1 MSNVLVNFVFGG
13 DATKLAAA
21 AQQASSSLTSTNTSL
36 IEQRVRFLAATAA
49 ITGFVGALTS
59 AIKASIETSAE
70 FQRLSTSFVSILA
83 DNLIEAKGGAAL
95 TQENLETLRS
105 QSVRLFREAQKGAV
119 DTAFTTQEYVKILQ
133 SALAVGQNIGLT
145 QEHILDLTRN
155 LARAASSFGI
165 DGEKTATAVA
175 QIFTGTVRA
184 TNQLGRNLGL
194 GTEEAR
200 KLLKE
205 AIANGTAFEFLN
217 SRIKGFAANAK
228 EFGNN
233 FVAVASSVKD
243 VFQIGSTAAV
253 KPLFDLITQ
262 QLIEFRNKFLGSN
275 QDSIIQPA
283 LQRIIDGFQQFF
295 KNVIPSLI
303 PLFNSIGNL
312 LSSIGS
318 QSNQIALAF
327 KGIILSLATIIDL
340 IAEAISLRGTGGL
353 LASVYLLAKAW
364 TFVNS
369 IVQQYNNYLKLQ
381 AVAQGAQAIT
391 NVAGRGL
398 TFATQDAIAAQ
409 QTLTSAQV
417 IAAAAGTGN
426 AGAQQLLA
434 VAETRATN
442 AAAAESLAMEELAA
456 AEAASAEAATA
467 AAAAQAALYTR
478 LGPLVVVA
486 VAAIAIIG
494 LLASGSDDAAD
505 SFKNLADQ
513 TQRFVEEQKKFA
525 EDTSLQNLVEDYKR
539 LSAQE
544 TLSYD
549 DTKRLVEVTQ
559 LLKQALGD
567 ATIATKALSA
577 EQFRQGQAK
586 LNENLKVQNDELAKL
601 KEAIDLKRK
610 FLEGPSLLE
619 FFTDTKSE
627 EADKFFLHQK
637 ELEAVIDQL
646 TSKYFPQ
653 FTKSQK
659 ESTTALGDL
668 SDAIERQ
675 TFANKKRLESQDLL
689 TKSEQELLDLSYQ
702 AKQADK
708 DTEESKNKIQAATAA
723 LVLTFLREAES
734 HGLVGK
740 AARDAALDAINSA
753 IKQQEAELKKQE
765 AIELTN
771 EALARQGQLYTVSIG
786 FSEAERG
793 GVGVLDKAGFEKTR
807 DKIKSYIADLQQA
820 AALLITKSAPSAK
833 KGGGTRDRDELK
845 DFLAEIQ
852 RQFTLVKKVA
862 DDLDKEATR
871 IVEANRKLIRELGD
885 TGVITFQNSIDI
897 ERALID
903 EHLKLQIDLANSQIE
918 LLQNAEDLGGAIAD
932 RTAKR
937 AAKPKEKGHKGFDSR
952 ERKEELLKL
961 AQDEVSIIAKLGD
974 ETRKAEEAR
983 SELVDREVKHR
994 IDLRKQELE
1003 NLDAVAKAQEE
1014 TAATTQEGLFK
1025 LGLLSNEALVKGGI
1039 ARTDAELERQ
1049 RKAIVR
1055 QLFPLSDPKLK
1066 QELLNALTDI
1076 VSIGES
1082 GISDKAH
1089 QVFFELS
1096 QAGDDPDKLE
1106 QVRKNIQESINNE
1119 GLLAGLWAQ
1128 RTSLLKQIADAKGSV
1143 DEATK
1148 VFEAFDTALAKGS
1161 KPPAGTQKEASDKL
1175 EALKKNLAEITAQVN
1190 PNIDKINRLIDT
1202 LSRLSVSDNEQS
1214 KLKAQLDEL
1223 AEKRK
1228 QAIIKGQVELND
1240 LTKTELEFRQRLV
1253 DFDLQRLD
1261 LNQQILDKQKEL
1273 GVVTDIQARS
1283 AGADLINKR
1292 IALLNQRGGTLL
1304 QELKNTPAVS
1314 GNFDAEKKR
1323 LELENSIRDVINQIF
1338 LLKNQAIDLTS
1349 PLIATRDAFREIG
1362 DAVGNL
1368 PDPFNKL
1375 KGVFTGLA
1383 TIADAIQNINRPDPG
1398 QIQFQAAQTQQ
1409 QAAQTMLNAANTFA
1423 NAAGTTQGQSSD
1435 SESSGLAS
1443 GLIRGAGGA
1452 ISGILG
1458 GIANHDIGQGIA
1470 GFSGLASLI
1479 PGVGPFLAGGLQI
1492 LGGIFS
1498 FFGAAARKKTQEMA
1512 QAITAGIED
1521 LKHAISTGAIG
1532 LGEGIRELQ
1541 QKLVDARNQL
1551 SGRKGGKEELA
1562 KIQQNI
1568 DDEIKQLR
1576 EQAKKVQD
1584 DFRAQLD
1591 LLRQPAGLR
1600 DTINAVRDIQQKARE
1615 FINSFE
1621 NKADALAAIK
1631 EAQEFV
1637 HRSLQELK
1645 DNIVKTLGG
1654 LQQDLKDATEKF
1666 ALDEKAILLEGRI
1679 DPAVSE
1685 AESKR
1690 QRLVQLERD
1699 FQKQRLDLEQ
1709 QISAEQQKLDFVNQR
1724 FKFEEKIAQLAE
1736 RGADALGAAAD
1747 KLSNAASALQ
1757 NAFNTIGRFNFGG
1770 STDNTSG
1777 GLSTLNIRING
1788 ADAGQI
1794 QIGVP
1799 IEQHL
1804 DAAGFLSPSR
1814 QARFNPL
1821 I

>member
-1 MSNVLVNFVFGG
+1 MSNILVSFVFGG
-13 DATKLAAA
+13 DSSKLVAA
-21 AQQASSSLTSTNTSL
+21 AQQASGALGSTNASL
-36 IEQRVRFLAATAA
+36 IEQRVKFLAATAA
-49 ITGFVGALTS
+49 VTGFVGALTG

-70 FQRLSTSFVSILA
+70 FQRLSTSFVSILSEQVVA
-83 DNLIEAKGGAAL
+83 AKGGAAL
-95 TQENLETLRS
+95 TQENLEVLRAESVTL
-105 QSVRLFREAQKGAV
+105 FKEAQRAAV
-119 DTAFTTQEYVKILQ
+119 DTVFTTQEYVKLLQ
-133 SALAVGQNIGLT
+133 AALAVGTSIGLQ
-145 QEHILDLTRN
+145 QEQILTLTKR
-155 LARAASSFGI
+155 LALAASSFGI
-165 DGEKTATAVA
+165 EGNKAATAIA
-175 QIFTGTVRA
+175 QIFSGTVRA

-205 AIANGTAFEFLN
+205 AIANGTAFQFLEY
-217 SRIKGFAANAK
+217 RTRGFSETAK
-228 EFGNN
+228 EASNN
-233 FVAVASSVKD
+233 FLAVAASVKD
-243 VFQIGSTAAV
+243 IFQIGSTAAV
-253 KPLFDLITQ
+253 KPLFDFINQ
-262 QLIEFRNKFLGSN
+262 QLIIFRDKFIGSG
-275 QDSIIQPA
+275 DTLIQPA
-283 LQRIIDGFQQFF
+283 LQKIISGFQEFF
-295 KNVIPSLI
+295 KQVIPSLL
-303 PLFNSIGNL
+303 PLLNSVGNL
-312 LSSIGS
+312 LTGIGS
-318 QSNQIALAF
+318 RSSEIATSFKVVLAALTAVVNVIASIF
-327 KGIILSLATIIDL
+327 SFSGFGRLVIDL
-340 IAEAISLRGTGGL
+340 AAMRFILLQVVGLAPAIG
-353 LASVYLLAKAW
+353 
-364 TFVNS
+364 
-369 IVQQYNNYLKLQ
+369 
-381 AVAQGAQAIT
+381 
-391 NVAGRGL
+391 
-398 TFATQDAIAAQ
+398 
-409 QTLTSAQV
+409 LTSA
-417 IAAAAGTGN
+417 A
-426 AGAQQLLA
+426 
-434 VAETRATN
+434 
-442 AAAAESLAMEELAA
+442 
-456 AEAASAEAATA
+456 
-467 AAAAQAALYTR
+467 
-478 LGPLVVVA
+478 
-486 VAAIAIIG
+486 
-494 LLASGSDDAAD
+494 
-505 SFKNLADQ
+505 FKNLANNIVLA
-513 TQRFVEEQKKFA
+513 TEATTLFGRATAILSLTNIFLRIAVVIFLVVEAIKAFTSSTDDALNQFNEINRQSQIFNEQQKQFA
-525 EDTSLQNLVEDYKR
+525 DNRNLQSLIDDYKR
-539 LSAQE
+539 LSTQQN
-544 TLSYD
+544 LSYD
-549 DTKRLVEVTQ
+549 DAKRLVTVTDI
-559 LLKQALGD
+559 LKSTFDDTGFAAITAGK
-567 ATIATKALSA
+567 ATA
-577 EQFRQGQAK
+577 ELFRQGQQS
-586 LNENLKVQNDELAKL
+586 LNQQLVQRKDELQKL
-601 KEAIDLKRK
+601 KEAADTIAKG
-610 FLEGPSLLE
+610 GPSFFEKLAAGASEAGSFASQTVDKEEQALE
-619 FFTDTKSE
+619 KAKAIYD
-627 EADKFFLHQK
+627 ALG
-637 ELEAVIDQL
+637 
-646 TSKYFPQ
+646 SKYLPNYIS
-653 FTKSQK
+653 SQNLSSDSAK
-659 ESTTALGDL
+659 HFSSIIEEQVFALSKQID
-668 SDAIERQ
+668 
-675 TFANKKRLESQDLL
+675 SQSLL
-689 TKSEQELLDLSYQ
+689 TKTNKELLDSAYD
-702 AKQADK
+702 AVKADK
-708 DTEESKNKIQAATAA
+708 DSADGKDRLAAISAA
-723 LVLTFLREAES
+723 LYLNFLREAGGHRETA
-734 HGLVGK
+734 K
-740 AARDAALDAINSA
+740 AAAIAAREKEQLALKELENIQLVNDEL
-753 IKQQEAELKKQE
+753 IKQGK
-765 AIELTN
+765 
-771 EALARQGQLYTVSIG
+771 LYTIAIG
-786 FSEAERG
+786 FSQAELPPGSVIAEAG
-793 GVGVLDKAGFEKTR
+793 KDPITVGK
-807 DKIKSYIADLQQA
+807 KIEQAQLNIAEYDR
-820 AALLITKSAPSAK
+820 LIARLSVSPPASTK

-903 EHLKLQIDLANSQIE
+903 EHLKLQTDLANSQIE

-1014 TAATTQEGLFK
+1014 TAAATQEGLFK

-1082 GISDKAH
+1082 GISNKAH

-1106 QVRKNIQESINNE
+1106 QIRKNIQESINNE

-1148 VFEAFDTALAKGS
+1148 VFEAFDTTLAKGS

-1228 QAIIKGQVELND
+1228 QAVIKGQVELND
-1240 LTKTELEFRQRLV
+1240 LTKTELDFRQRLV

-1292 IALLNQRGGTLL
+1292 ITLLNQRGGTLL

-1409 QAAQTMLNAANTFA
+1409 QAAQTMLNAANAFA
-1423 NAAGTTQGQSSD
+1423 GAVGTAQGQSSD

-1541 QKLVDARNQL
+1541 QKLIDARNQL

-1724 FKFEEKIAQLAE
+1724 FKFEERIAILAQK
-1736 RGADALGAAAD
+1736 GADALGAAAD

-1770 STDNTSG
+1770 NTDNTSG